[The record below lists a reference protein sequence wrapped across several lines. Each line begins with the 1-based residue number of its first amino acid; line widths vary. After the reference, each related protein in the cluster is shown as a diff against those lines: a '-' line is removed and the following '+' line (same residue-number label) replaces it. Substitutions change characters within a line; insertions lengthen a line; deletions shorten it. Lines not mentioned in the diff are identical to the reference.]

1 VEPVMVES
9 LNRRH
14 FGAVLGAGL
23 VASCAGLRK
32 GSAFYGT
39 ITGYHPGGSANDT
52 RAYAD
57 SLPYASMLLWVEGHS
72 RDLVVLGSFDPDE
85 RLTWYT
91 AEKQAIT
98 TYGPFIVAT
107 IGMEVDLVKTDFGS
121 GWSSDPRNLIGKS
134 LDRTT
139 VVAHRAEATVHLRS
153 TFHDGGSATVKILG
167 TTMKL
172 QRIDEAVI
180 ANGRTRF
187 LNSYWIDAKGDCFKS
202 RQEALP
208 TVQPINIE
216 ILKYPSRT

>member
-1 VEPVMVES
+1 MDES
-9 LNRRH
+9 MRRRQVVV
-14 FGAVLGAGL
+14 ALAAGL
-23 VASCAGLRK
+23 LTSCAGIRR

-39 ITGYHPGGSANDT
+39 ITGYHSGSTDSDT

-57 SLPYASMLLWVEGHS
+57 KLPYASMLFWVEGHA
-72 RDLVVLGSFDPDE
+72 RDLVVLGSFDPGD

-91 AEKQAIT
+91 ADKQSIT

-107 IGMEVDLVKTDFGS
+107 VGTEVNLLKTDFGP
-121 GWSSDPRNLIGKS
+121 GWSTDPSKLVGKT

-153 TFHDGGSATVKILG
+153 TFHDRGSATVKILG
-167 TTMKL
+167 KPMQL
-172 QRIDEAVI
+172 RLIDETVI

-187 LNSYWIDAKGDCFKS
+187 VNKYWVDPTGNCFKS

-216 ILKYPSRT
+216 ILKYPERT

>member
-1 VEPVMVES
+1 MVER

-14 FGAVLGAGL
+14 IVAGLGAGL
-23 VASCAGLRK
+23 LASCTGIRK
-32 GSAFYGT
+32 GSAFFGT
-39 ITGYHPGGSANDT
+39 ITAYHPGGGDSDT

-57 SLPYASMLLWVEGHS
+57 SLPYASMLFWVDGHS
-72 RDLVVLGSFDPDE
+72 RDLVVLGSFDPGD

-91 AEKQAIT
+91 ADKQAIT

-107 IGMEVDLVKTDFGS
+107 VGTEVDLIRTDFGP
-121 GWSSDPRNLIGKS
+121 GWSTDLRALVGKT

-153 TFHDGGSATVKILG
+153 TFHDAGLATVRILG
-167 TTMKL
+167 TQMQL
-172 QRIDEAVI
+172 HRIDESVM

-187 LNSYWIDAKGDCFKS
+187 LNSYWIDADGACFKS

-208 TVQPINIE
+208 TVQPVNIE
-216 ILKYPSRT
+216 ILKYPART